1 MAISF
6 VSVGG
11 NSRSGNGNV
20 TPGLPPGWTINDI
33 FICTIASKD
42 NVNSSMPPG
51 WTIIDQSNN
60 GTGLRTTTFYKI
72 AVAGD
77 TNPTVIHIGGSNIEA
92 TILAYRDVDTLN
104 PLDVIGTT
112 SINAS
117 STTVRA
123 TSITTLT
130 DTAWVIFTGSIA
142 SRSTFSTY
150 SGSPIPTERLDTPN
164 TANYPSTFLADFA
177 MSTAGSTGNRTC
189 NATTAAVNNGLMFAL
204 RPATATLMFITDPS
218 GANIYING
226 ILQPV
231 NTSTS
236 IAILS
241 GNYTIIF
248 YKAGYYSYTETV
260 TGLGANQIVKV
271 STILIQAVS
280 IIDQGIVFC
289 TGLSYITCPASITAP
304 CPISITPL
312 DYINFLTIL
321 DNISGSPITLTVR
334 FLYSLDDI
342 IYNIDV
348 PVVLPLGTSIVYAFT
363 TNQRYGSN
371 TIISLDNVILI

>member
-6 VSVGG
+6 VSAGG

-33 FICTIASKD
+33 FICVIASKD
-42 NVNSSMPPG
+42 NINSTMPPG

-60 GTGLRTTTFYKI
+60 GTSLRTTTFYKI

-77 TNPTVIHIGGSNIEA
+77 TNPTVTHLGGSNIEA
-92 TILAYRDVDTLN
+92 TIVAYRDVDILN
-104 PLDVIGTT
+104 PLDVIGTV

-130 DTAWVIFTGSIA
+130 DTALVIFTGSIA
-142 SRSTFSTY
+142 SRSTFSAF
-150 SGSPIPTERLDTPN
+150 SGIPTPTERLDVPN
-164 TANYPSTFLADFA
+164 AVNYPSTFVADFV

-189 NATTAAVNNGLMFAL
+189 NATTAVVNNGLMFAL

-236 IAILS
+236 IAIPT

-248 YKAGYYSYTETV
+248 YKAGYYPYTETV
-260 TGLGANQIVKV
+260 TGLGANQIIKV
-271 STILIQAVS
+271 STILTQAVS

-289 TGLSYITCPASITAP
+289 TGSSYITCPVSITSP

-321 DNISGSPITLTVR
+321 NNISGSPITLTVR

-342 IYNIDV
+342 IYNVDA
-348 PVVLPLGTSIVYAFT
+348 PVVLPLGTSRVYAFT
-363 TNQRYGSN
+363 INQRYGSN